1 MNIKEGACVHPLSH
15 YWRVFIPFTT
25 LQDVVSKVDVAQDK
39 VHVGIVKYGDYPSV
53 EFPLD
58 KYTTRAEVGTYNIRY
73 INLNKCWRSHFQR
86 SIFSIISVCH
96 LWTSYL

>member
-1 MNIKEGACVHPLSH
+1 MCIHCHIIEEYIYL
-15 YWRVFIPFTT
+15 IT

-58 KYTTRAEVGTYNIRY
+58 KYTTRAEVDTYNIRY
-73 INLNKCWRSHFQR
+73 INLNKC
-86 SIFSIISVCH
+86 
-96 LWTSYL
+96 

>member
-1 MNIKEGACVHPLSH
+1 
-15 YWRVFIPFTT
+15 

-73 INLNKCWRSHFQR
+73 INLNKC
-86 SIFSIISVCH
+86 
-96 LWTSYL
+96 